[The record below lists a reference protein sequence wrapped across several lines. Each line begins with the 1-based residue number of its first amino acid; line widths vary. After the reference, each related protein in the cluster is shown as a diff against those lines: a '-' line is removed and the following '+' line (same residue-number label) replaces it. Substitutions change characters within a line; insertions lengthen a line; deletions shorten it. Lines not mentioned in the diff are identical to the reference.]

1 MKLTQGTKAP
11 PLDDWLNDEWWYH
24 LLEVGEIKG
33 RGDFLL
39 VIQGRYSGKD
49 NEFNF
54 EILKSEG
61 TNMDNQMEMF
71 RI

>member
-1 MKLTQGTKAP
+1 MMNGGTTA
-11 PLDDWLNDEWWYH
+11 
-24 LLEVGEIKG
+24 GGRGIMR

>member
-1 MKLTQGTKAP
+1 MVVP
-11 PLDDWLNDEWWYH
+11 